1 MCELQCY
8 VAAYLEIHFLC
19 AQLVATRNQISNDIE
34 WHLLWLPLDRCETQ
48 AEWPK
53 IMQKYLSLYF
63 ILFPEQF

>member
-19 AQLVATRNQISNDIE
+19 AQLVATWNQISNDIE
-34 WHLLWLPLDRCETQ
+34 WHLLWLPVDRRETQ